1 MTSWLN
7 PLSLVIGALFVA
19 TGAYLAAV
27 FLVSDARRA
36 GAPDLER
43 YFVDRAL
50 VCRGRRPGRS
60 RRSVS
65 SSCAATHGYVFDGL
79 TERRAAA
86 RDPLGSS
93 AGSQCSSCFAAAPG
107 AAPACSRRAPSSP

>member
-19 TGAYLAAV
+19 TGAYLSAV

-43 YFVDRAL
+43 YFSNRAL
-50 VCRGRRPGRS
+50 AVRPS
-60 RRSVS
+60 
-65 SSCAATHGYVFDGL
+65 
-79 TERRAAA
+79 
-86 RDPLGSS
+86 
-93 AGSQCSSCFAAAPG
+93 
-107 AAPACSRRAPSSP
+107 